1 MKTPIEKVKTLSMD
15 TILDDDRIQQIKNMG
30 FSRIPISFDRE
41 NFNKIIGVL
50 LAKSLIGLA
59 PSDKTIEYLLKKK

>member
-41 NFNKIIGVL
+41 NLNL
-50 LAKSLIGLA
+50 LSV
-59 PSDKTIEYLLKKK
+59 